1 MEVVVGRN
9 APCPCGSGRKF
20 KKCCLAKEAASA
32 RPFTAA
38 DRQNALARLRRFA
51 HRAEFAHDHEVA
63 EASFWGD
70 GLDRLP
76 DDEVEDLLEDS
87 QGDYAFH
94 MWFFFDFVLEDGRT
108 LAERFLEQE
117 GARLGAGEREYLAR
131 MRPTHVRL
139 YEVAEVKRE
148 EGLRLVDVWTDERLW
163 VRERAG
169 TRQLVRWDLLAAR
182 TMPGAA
188 GDLVMDGPLLLF
200 PATEKE
206 EILAG
211 LRRAHRTYARRVPD
225 ADVGSF
231 FKQAGDLFH
240 RLWLDRVALRPAP
253 ALVTPE
259 GDPFVFA
266 RAAFDVRDP
275 AALRQALASHPDL
288 AQQDD
293 GSYVWLEGAA
303 ASRRRSRRSAADP
316 DEVIFETRTQ
326 RPGRAARRSLGTF
339 VLKGDRLVFETT
351 SRARADRG
359 RGFLEGLV
367 GSAIRFRATRY
378 QDVEQAL
385 AEHRGTPRE
394 RAEPDF
400 PPEVVAQLTFDFYD
414 RHYRAWPGVPLP
426 ALGGRTPRQAA
437 RLASLRPRLVALLK
451 WMENASERARRAGR
465 PAYDFGWL
473 WGELGLERP

>member
-139 YEVAEVKRE
+139 YEVAEVKPE

-182 TMPGAA
+182 TMPGAD

-231 FKQAGDLFH
+231 FKQAGALFH

-266 RAAFDVRDP
+266 RAAFDVR
-275 AALRQALASHPDL
+275 
-288 AQQDD
+288 
-293 GSYVWLEGAA
+293 LEGAA
-303 ASRRRSRRSAADP
+303 ASRRRPRRSAADP

-414 RHYRAWPGVPLP
+414 RHYRAWPDAPLP
-426 ALGGRTPRQAA
+426 ALGNRTPRQAA

-451 WMENASERARRAGR
+451 GMENASERDRRTGR